1 MNAAVTEATTT
12 VRLPLKAL
20 YLSEHNVRGKKK
32 HSPESIRSLAECIAQ
47 MGLWQNLVVQ
57 PDDAAISRAGVVAG
71 GRRLAALELLLA
83 DGRITDEYEVDCK
96 LAFTDAEAVSLAENT
111 QRENMHP
118 ADEFDAIRSMYE
130 DKGYSVDRIA
140 DLLAITPLVVE
151 RRLQLT
157 KAHPDLL
164 SDFRAEKLTT
174 DQLIALCATPDQAR
188 QLEVWKECRNYYNP
202 TPAMLRKRV
211 LETTVDCSTDARI
224 RLIGGIEAFT
234 AAGGAVERD
243 LFSDAS
249 NAGFTHDVGLLDRLV
264 NEKLQ
269 EAAEQVKAEGWA
281 WVEVLPDGPNNN
293 YYRLGTIHAV
303 EQEPTGE
310 LAEQLA
316 ALQAQDDALYA
327 RQQEIEKEEDAENFE
342 IEDNEEYDTIMER
355 REELAAQMDALKE
368 STPGAFTEEQK
379 ASAGVVIYPNNGAI
393 AVIRGKVKGSD
404 RSAAAAASGTAVAGG
419 RETNAAGRK
428 DNAISDPLRRS
439 LLARRNRYVQLEV
452 AKNARVA
459 KVLLA
464 QRMAGMLKSAH
475 TRGGSHYEGR
485 GVCDLTLSD
494 FSDGARLH
502 HPIVGDDAEAMS
514 ALLWNV
520 IEPLIKGMPSKHAEQ
535 WDYFA
540 GKTDSELDAIVAVGV
555 GMSVSVNAEHKDLT
569 GKLLDALSFNLSDH
583 MEATADNYFSRVP
596 KGIILDSLKDAG
608 KCEDRATL
616 ETMKKGDLAS
626 AAEKRVAGTGWLP
639 KLIRTPAP
647 KAPKEPKAAAPKT
660 GATTPAKA
668 KAGKKAADKKPA
680 GKAKKATT
688 AKAKKA

>member
-1 MNAAVTEATTT
+1 MNAVVPNTTI

-20 YLSEHNVRGKKK
+20 YLSESNVRGKKK
-32 HSPESIRSLAECIAQ
+32 HSPESIRSLAECIAH
-47 MGLWQNLVVQ
+47 MGQLQNLVVK
-57 PDDAAISRAGVVAG
+57 PDDASMTRAGVIAG
-71 GRRLAALELLLA
+71 GRRLAAFELLLS
-83 DGRITDEYEVDCK
+83 DGRITDEHEVDCK
-96 LAFTDAEAVSLAENT
+96 ITFDDVDAVSLAENV
-111 QRENMHP
+111 QREQMHP
-118 ADEFDAIRSMYE
+118 ADEFDSIRAMYE
-130 DKGYSVDRIA
+130 DKGYSIDRIA

-157 KAHPDLL
+157 KAHPELL
-164 SDFRAEKLTT
+164 ADFRAEKLTT
-174 DQLIALCATPDQAR
+174 DQLIALCATPDQDR

-202 TPAMLRKRV
+202 TPNMLRKRV
-211 LETTVDCSTDARI
+211 LESTIDCSTDARI
-224 RLIGGIEAFT
+224 RLIGGIDAFT

-243 LFSDAS
+243 LFSDAA
-249 NAGFTHDVGLLDRLV
+249 NAGISRDVGLLDKLV

-269 EAAEQVKAEGWA
+269 EVAGQVKAEGWA
-281 WVEVLPDGPNNN
+281 WVEVLPDGPNSN
-293 YYRLGTIHAV
+293 YYRFGTIHAV
-303 EQEPTGE
+303 DHEPTGE

-327 RQQEIEKEEDAENFE
+327 RQREIEIEEDAENFE

-355 REELAAQMDALKE
+355 REELGAQLGALRQ
-368 STPGAFTEEQK
+368 SAPGAFTDEQR

-393 AVIRGKVKGSD
+393 EVIRGKVKGAN
-404 RSAAAAASGTAVAGG
+404 RSAAAAASGSAVEGG

-428 DNAISDPLRRS
+428 DNAISDTLRRS
-439 LLARRNRYVQLEV
+439 LLGRRNRYVQQEV

-475 TRGGSHYEGR
+475 TLGGTNNEGR
-485 GVCDLTLSD
+485 GVCDLSLSD
-494 FSDGARLH
+494 FTDGARLH
-502 HPIVGDDAEAMS
+502 HSIVGGDSEVMS

-520 IEPLIKGMPSKHAEQ
+520 IEPLIKGMPNKHVEQ

-540 GKTDSELDAIVAVGV
+540 GKSDSELDAIIAVGV
-555 GMSVSVNAEHKDLT
+555 GMSVSVNAEHKGLT
-569 GKLLDALSFNLSDH
+569 AKLLDALNFNLSDH
-583 MEATADNYFSRVP
+583 MEANADNYFGRIP

-608 KCEDRATL
+608 KCEDRAAL

-626 AAEKRVAGTGWLP
+626 AAEKRIASTGWLP

-647 KAPKEPKAAAPKT
+647 KAPKKSTAPAPNT
-660 GATTPAKA
+660 GATTPATA
-668 KAGKKAADKKPA
+668 TAGKKTADKKPA
-680 GKAKKATT
+680 GKAHKAAN